1 MYLYNSGQLVNL
13 NGNPKI
19 MAIVPMKSRQDVALP
34 GTQRTCLH
42 ISSKQILQ
50 DSWLSHWENMGNKP
64 NHWQPQIQDTWLTNE
79 MSMKKVFANEG
90 STNI

>member
-50 DSWLSHWENMGNKP
+50 DSWLSHWENMGKQAKP
-64 NHWQPQIQDTWLTNE
+64 LATTNTRYLVNQRNVDE
-79 MSMKKVFANEG
+79 KG
-90 STNI
+90 IC